1 MYSVN
6 FDNKK
11 VELPKYSIELALK
24 IEELDN
30 FEGSIADG
38 LKRMYDFI
46 SEVIGLEKTEELLGE
61 FTSSDPNLINILFL
75 QIVNEYN
82 KPLQDY
88 TIKRST
94 QVLDNPKVKQS
105 LDAITKVVEANND

>member
-6 FDNKK
+6 FENKK
-11 VELPKYSIELALK
+11 IELPNYSIDLAMK

-30 FEGSIADG
+30 YEGSIKDG
-38 LKRMYDFI
+38 LSAMYDFI
-46 SEVIGLEKTEELLGE
+46 SEVIGIEKTEEVLGE
-61 FTSSDPNLINILFL
+61 FNASDPNLINILFL
-75 QIVNEYN
+75 SIVNEYN

-88 TIKRST
+88 TIKQST

-105 LDAITKVVEANND
+105 LDAIDKVVKAND

>member
-6 FDNKK
+6 FENKK
-11 VELPKYSIELALK
+11 IELPKYSIDLALK

-38 LKRMYDFI
+38 LKAMYDFI
-46 SEVIGLEKTEELLGE
+46 SEVIGIEKTEEVLGE
-61 FTSSDPNLINILFL
+61 FNASDPNLINILFL
-75 QIVNEYN
+75 SIVNAYN

-88 TIKRST
+88 TIKQST
-94 QVLDNPKVKQS
+94 EVLDNPRLKQGI
-105 LDAITKVVEANND
+105 DTITKVVEANND